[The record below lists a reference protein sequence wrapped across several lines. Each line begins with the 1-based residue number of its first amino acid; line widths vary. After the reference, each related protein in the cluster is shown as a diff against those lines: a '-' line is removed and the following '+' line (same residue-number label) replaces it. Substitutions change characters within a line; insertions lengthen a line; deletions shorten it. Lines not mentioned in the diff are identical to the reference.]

1 MAVSVGCANPK
12 ANHHGTATMTQHET
26 VLICWADAHAGE
38 GHWATLEEQE
48 SGEHLVTTCG
58 FIIPEQDGGKAG
70 HVTIAQSHS
79 PDDFYDHII
88 YIPQGMV
95 RSITFLRPFTK
106 DLPA

>member
-1 MAVSVGCANPK
+1 M
-12 ANHHGTATMTQHET
+12 TMTQHET
-26 VLICWADAHAGE
+26 VLISWADAHQGE
-38 GHWATLEEQE
+38 GHWATLEEQD
-48 SGEHLVTTCG
+48 SGDHIVETCG

-88 YIPQGMV
+88 YIPTGMV